1 MISPA
6 SALCGKLQNDL
17 AKMIY
22 WVQSMNKH
30 FQLISLLTILMF
42 WYVSTGFAQ
51 DDEATTSQA
60 SGADVEE
67 TAPDNEEVP
76 AGQEVEINE
85 DNYRQFMEL
94 KDARQQRDMLPE
106 NSYQSQAGAQKIDK
120 LPEESQK
127 HLRNELREI
136 IIQGDEWQPGDEET
150 DYPYVPSKPASTN
163 QALQKQEVEAWG
175 ELVDNYHKREA
186 EIYGNASRS
195 KAASTTAGANGEG
208 PGEGEGS
215 AGGNMGQGGEGQQ
228 ASQQNNLK
236 QSSTAGG
243 YSPDSSNDPNAT
255 STEGVSQNAMEFL
268 QGQGNQVANA
278 GEANTASSEESN
290 EQADGQAVGQAEA
303 QTDGQADAQT
313 DGQANTQA
321 GEQAD
326 GQAQADQQSTDELN
340 RTANTS
346 TENIAPPSSDQSE
359 SDSTAGASQNA
370 LEYLTGGNGR
380 TDQEGTLTIED
391 LINAQGVRGATSA
404 DLPPNSASDKEE
416 PDRTPTDDGGAP

>member
-1 MISPA
+1 
-6 SALCGKLQNDL
+6 
-17 AKMIY
+17 
-22 WVQSMNKH
+22 MNKQ
-30 FQLISLLTILMF
+30 FQLISLLTTLVF
-42 WYVSTGFAQ
+42 LHASASFAQ
-51 DDEATTSQA
+51 DDEATTTQA
-60 SGADVEE
+60 PGADVEE
-67 TAPDNEEVP
+67 TAPDSEEVP

-163 QALQKQEVEAWG
+163 QALQKQEADAWG

-195 KAASTTAGANGEG
+195 KAASTGATGEG
-208 PGEGEGS
+208 SGEGEGP
-215 AGGNMGQGGEGQQ
+215 AGGNMGQGREGQQ
-228 ASQQNNLK
+228 ASQQNNAE
-236 QSSTAGG
+236 QSSTAGS

-268 QGQGNQVANA
+268 KGQGNQMANS
-278 GEANTASSEESN
+278 GEANTAASEDN
-290 EQADGQAVGQAEA
+290 NGQADAQAHGQAQAQADGQAQA
-303 QTDGQADAQT
+303 
-313 DGQANTQA
+313 
-321 GEQAD
+321 QAD
-326 GQAQADQQSTDELN
+326 GQENAQAGQQEDGQSQADQQSTDEQN
-340 RTANTS
+340 HTAS
-346 TENIAPPSSDQSE
+346 TAPESIAPPSPDQSE

-370 LEYLTGGNGR
+370 LEYLMGDRNQSS
-380 TDQEGTLTIED
+380 QEGTLTVED
-391 LINAQGVRGATSA
+391 LMNAQGVRGATSA
-404 DLPPNSASDKEE
+404 GSPSNSADDKEE
-416 PDRTPTDDGGAP
+416 PDKTPPDDGGAH